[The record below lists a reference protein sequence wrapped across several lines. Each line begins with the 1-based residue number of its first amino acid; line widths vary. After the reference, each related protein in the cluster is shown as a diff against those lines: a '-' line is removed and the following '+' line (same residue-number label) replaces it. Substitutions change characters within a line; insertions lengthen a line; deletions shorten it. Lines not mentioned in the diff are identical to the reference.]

1 MSGGLTT
8 STEPSLMEAQASRV
22 VVLLVDDQ
30 AMVAEGIRRM
40 LVDEEIEFHYCSDP
54 KEAIPTALKIGATT
68 ILQDLVMP
76 DVDGMTLV
84 RFYRNHPATRNI
96 PVIVLSSRDD
106 PKIKSDAFNNGA
118 TDYLVKLPDKVELVA
133 RIQAHS
139 RSFMAQ
145 MERDAAFAELRSIQK
160 QLEEANAQL
169 QLHNEELDR
178 LSSQDGLTGIA
189 NRRHFDQVLES
200 EWRRA
205 EREQLYLS
213 MIMTDIDFFKLYN
226 DNYGH
231 QGGDDCLKQVS
242 AAMQKTVCRPGDLV
256 ARYGGEEFVLILP
269 NTPAQGAM
277 IVAEKLCARVRELK
291 IKHELSRVSDIVT
304 FSVGVAT
311 MIPARGTAS
320 ELLIAAADQALYEAK
335 EEGRNRVCQ
344 AIVHN

>member
-1 MSGGLTT
+1 MSGVTT
-8 STEPSLMEAQASRV
+8 STEPSLMAAQASRV

-54 KEAIPTALKIGATT
+54 KEAIPTAMDIGATT

-118 TDYLVKLPDKVELVA
+118 TDYLVKLPDKVELIA

-189 NRRHFDQVLES
+189 NRRHFDQVLEN

-205 EREQLYLS
+205 EREQLFLS

-277 IVAEKLCARVRELK
+277 IVAEKLCARVRDLK
-291 IKHELSRVSDIVT
+291 IKHELSRVSDVVT

-311 MIPARGTAS
+311 MIPVRGTAS